1 MLARADKKENLKR
14 TNPLLCHN
22 IHNSKRTV
30 LSPINVKSL
39 SRENYS
45 TSPSPRKHECLTPRL
60 QKLKKMPS
68 KLFRKAHETDL
79 RETYLQGSNSN
90 IERFPSSAKVTVF
103 DTIKGHSK

>member
-1 MLARADKKENLKR
+1 MLNRVEKKENLMR
-14 TNPLLCHN
+14 TNPLLCHS

-45 TSPSPRKHECLTPRL
+45 TSPSPHKHEYLTPRL

-68 KLFRKAHETDL
+68 KLFRKAHETNV
-79 RETYLQGSNSN
+79 RETYLQGSST
-90 IERFPSSAKVTVF
+90 IERFPSSARVTVYR
-103 DTIKGHSK
+103 DAIKGHSK